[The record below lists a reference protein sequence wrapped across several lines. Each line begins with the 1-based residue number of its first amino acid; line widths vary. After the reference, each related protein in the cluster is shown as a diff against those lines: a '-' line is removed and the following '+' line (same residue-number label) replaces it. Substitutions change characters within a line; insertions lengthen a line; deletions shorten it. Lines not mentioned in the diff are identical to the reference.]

1 MGSTK
6 RKRADGASSG
16 SKVGLTVFQDGCVS
30 VQTKE
35 VDALRAGVPLDLPLD
50 RIDEDPMQ
58 PRTEDNPGFSAASL
72 AELAASIRLRN
83 VKTPISVRVNA
94 AVPGRFI
101 VNHGA
106 RRVRASLL
114 AGNATIPGFVDNDYN
129 EADQVVENLQRN
141 ALTPREIANFIGR
154 ELAQGFKR
162 SEIAKMISKS
172 PAFVTQHAN
181 LLDLP
186 DPIADA
192 FNAGRANDVTV
203 VSELLTA
210 FKRNANEVTDWLAAD
225 NQEITRSSVKL
236 LRAFL
241 DDKRQHVVDTDIE
254 NGAGPDLEEIGET
267 RLLEQGAPRMHLA
280 GHKKPV
286 LQVRHAQRLARLLLS
301 RRPARD
307 GFAWIQYEDTG
318 EAVEVNLAKVHPV
331 ALVYE

>member
-1 MGSTK
+1 MVSTK
-6 RKRADGASSG
+6 RKRADGESSG
-16 SKVGLTVFQDGCVS
+16 NKVGFSVIQDGGVCA
-30 VQTKE
+30 QAKE
-35 VDALRAGVPLDLPLD
+35 IDAIRPGVPLDLPLD

-58 PRTEDNPGFSAASL
+58 PRTEDNPGFSQASL

-83 VKTPISVRVNA
+83 VKTPISVRVNPV
-94 AVPGRFI
+94 VPGRFI

-106 RRVRASLL
+106 RRVRASRL
-114 AGNATIPGFVDNDYN
+114 AGNATIPGFIDNDYN

-210 FKRNANEVTDWLAAD
+210 FKRNANEVADWLAAD
-225 NQEITRSSVKL
+225 SQEITRSSVKL

-241 DDKRQHVVDTDIE
+241 DDKRQHEVDTEIE
-254 NGAGPDLEEIGET
+254 IAAGPDPEEIGES
-267 RLLEQGAPRMHLA
+267 RPFEQATPGMSLA
-280 GHKKPV
+280 SHKKPV
-286 LQVRHAQRLARLLLS
+286 LQVRHAERLARLLLH

-307 GFAWIQYEDTG
+307 GFAWIKYEDTD
-318 EAVEVNLAKVHPV
+318 EAAEVDLAKVHPL

>member
-1 MGSTK
+1 MGAAN

-16 SKVGLTVFQDGCVS
+16 SKVGFAVFLDGSVS
-30 VQTKE
+30 AQAEE
-35 VDALRAGVPLDLPLD
+35 VDAFRTGVPLNLPLD
-50 RIDEDPMQ
+50 RIDEDPIQ

-72 AELAASIRLRN
+72 AELAASIRLRS
-83 VKTPISVRVNA
+83 VKTPISVRVNPV
-94 AVPGRFI
+94 VPGRFI

-114 AGNATIPGFVDNDYN
+114 AGNATIPGFIDNDYN

-181 LLDLP
+181 LLELP

-192 FNAGRANDVTV
+192 FNAGRASDVTV

-210 FKRNANEVTDWLAAD
+210 FKRNASEVADWLAAD
-225 NQEITRSSVKL
+225 KQEITRGSVKL

-241 DDKRQHVVDTDIE
+241 DDKRQHVVDTEIE
-254 NGAGPDLEEIGET
+254 NDAEPDHDEIVESRSSEQAT
-267 RLLEQGAPRMHLA
+267 RRMDLVS
-280 GHKKPV
+280 HKKPV
-286 LQVRHAQRLARLLLS
+286 LQVRHAQRLARLLLR

-307 GFAWIQYEDTG
+307 GFAWIKYEDTD
-318 EAVEVNLAKVHPV
+318 EVVEVNLAKVHPV